1 MNSFHLIDYLLIN
14 EGCSCSVIIRGKV
27 RGKVF
32 MIHMRPYLFI
42 HPSIPLISESVLN
55 A

>member
-14 EGCSCSVIIRGKV
+14 EGCSCSVII